1 MAPAVLNS
9 FLTIQIP
16 GQRNP
21 TYYKEEKSM
30 KNVFLVLLASI
41 LAFGAVG
48 CSKDQPTDATAEPAA
63 SANAAPATPA
73 ESAPPASAQPKA
85 VPSTAAPSVPRPA
98 AVAPPKPAAPR
109 TFEVPEGTELTVALI
124 NPISTAT
131 NKAGD
136 DFTASL
142 VEPIVVGGQTVVP
155 KGALVAGRVVDAE
168 GSGRVSGR
176 ANIRLVLTSIGEGA
190 RTHPIVTK
198 PFVAQADPTKKRD
211 AGLIGGAAGIGA
223 AIGAIAGGK
232 GGAAKGA
239 IIGGAAG
246 TGGVLATKGKE
257 VEFDSEA
264 RLKFTLEKSVSLP
277 KIKS

>member
-1 MAPAVLNS
+1 
-9 FLTIQIP
+9 
-16 GQRNP
+16 
-21 TYYKEEKSM
+21 M
-30 KNVFLVLLASI
+30 KNVVFILLASI

-48 CSKDQPTDATAEPAA
+48 CSNDQATDATAEPAG
-63 SANAAPATPA
+63 SAAAAGAAPTAAAPAATAP
-73 ESAPPASAQPKA
+73 SAPK
-85 VPSTAAPSVPRPA
+85 PA
-98 AVAPPKPAAPR
+98 AEAPARPAAPR

-142 VEPIVVGGQTVVP
+142 AEPIVVGGQTIAP
-155 KGALVAGRVVDAE
+155 KGALVNGRVVDAE
-168 GSGRVSGR
+168 GSGRVSGK
-176 ANIRLVLTSIGEGA
+176 ANIRLVLTSIADGGK
-190 RTHPIVTK
+190 THPIVTK
-198 PFVAQADPTKKRD
+198 PFVAEADPTKKRD
-211 AGLIGGAAGIGA
+211 AGIIGGAAGIGA

-239 IIGGAAG
+239 VIGGAAG

-257 VEFDSEA
+257 VEFDSES
-264 RLKFTLEKSVSLP
+264 RLKFVLDKSVSLP

>member
-1 MAPAVLNS
+1 
-9 FLTIQIP
+9 
-16 GQRNP
+16 
-21 TYYKEEKSM
+21 M
-30 KNVFLVLLASI
+30 KNVVFILLASI

-48 CSKDQPTDATAEPAA
+48 CSNDQATDATAEPAG
-63 SANAAPATPA
+63 SAAAGAAPTAAAPAATAP
-73 ESAPPASAQPKA
+73 SAPK
-85 VPSTAAPSVPRPA
+85 PA
-98 AVAPPKPAAPR
+98 AEAPARPAAPR

-142 VEPIVVGGQTVVP
+142 AEPIVVGGQTIAP
-155 KGALVAGRVVDAE
+155 KGALVNGRVVDAE
-168 GSGRVSGR
+168 GSGRVSGK
-176 ANIRLVLTSIGEGA
+176 ANIRLVLTSIADGGK
-190 RTHPIVTK
+190 THPIVTK
-198 PFVAQADPTKKRD
+198 PFVAEADPTKKRD
-211 AGLIGGAAGIGA
+211 AGIIGGAAGIGA

-239 IIGGAAG
+239 VIGGAAG

-257 VEFDSEA
+257 VEFDSES
-264 RLKFTLEKSVSLP
+264 RLKFVLDKSVSLP

>member
-1 MAPAVLNS
+1 
-9 FLTIQIP
+9 
-16 GQRNP
+16 
-21 TYYKEEKSM
+21 M
-30 KNVFLVLLASI
+30 KNVSVVLLVSI

-48 CSKDQPTDATAEPAA
+48 CSKDQPTDAAAEPAV
-63 SANAAPATPA
+63 SANAAP
-73 ESAPPASAQPKA
+73 
-85 VPSTAAPSVPRPA
+85 STAADSHPTSSAPTAVPPPTAPSAPKPA
-98 AVAPPKPAAPR
+98 PVAAPPKPAAPR
-109 TFEVPEGTELTVALI
+109 TFEVPEGTELTVALV

-142 VEPIVVGGQTVVP
+142 VEPIVVGGQTVVS
-155 KGALVAGRVVDAE
+155 KGALVNGRVIDSE
-168 GSGRVSGR
+168 GSGRVSGK

-190 RTHPIVTK
+190 KTHPIVTK
-198 PFVAQADPTKKRD
+198 AFVAEAEATKKRD

-277 KIKS
+277 KITS